1 MSLRP
6 TKKNTPKP
14 LGYVVIIAGVK
25 VLLLSANV
33 EAFLTQDGAVE
44 GDKGFHPFH
53 LGSKLVDGNFVSFA
67 QSDWASDSLPG
78 PRTMK
83 ITMDHEFTVETIL
96 V

>member
-44 GDKGFHPFH
+44 GDKGFQSGS
-53 LGSKLVDGNFVSFA
+53 GSKLVDGNFVSFA